1 MPAAGARVV
10 LHRIGR
16 DRQAPIDSTGT
27 DAAGRFRFR
36 FPADTTALYLLTSRH
51 DGIQYFSAP
60 VHTNPDRPDTALVLA
75 VHDTS
80 SHQPVSLAARSIV
93 VSAPGAD
100 GTRSVVEVLALRNEG
115 PLTRVPPDSVAPVW
129 EWRIPREVVGFSA
142 DDGELSADAIA
153 LRGDRVGIR
162 AALPPGLREV
172 TIEYYLPAGR
182 ADVQFAFDVAA
193 ETVNLLVEES
203 DASLAVPEGLVPDS
217 ATVIEE
223 RRFRRW
229 SGPLKAGESIDAS
242 LPVRGRWGGGVV
254 ALLIGVLALALVAG
268 AVRAFRQSS
277 PTGPAGADGA
287 GTAAL
292 IEAIAHLDAAHAASG
307 PHGAEAEQRHAERRA
322 ALKEQ
327 LARALARG
335 TGPV

>member
-1 MPAAGARVV
+1 VPAAGAPVV

-16 DRQAPIDSTGT
+16 DRQAPIDSAAT
-27 DAAGRFRFR
+27 DAAGRFRFQ

-80 SHQPVSLAARSIV
+80 SRQPVSLAARSIV
-93 VSAPGAD
+93 VSAPGGD
-100 GTRSVVEVLALRNEG
+100 GTRNVVEVLALRNEG

-129 EWRIPREVVGFSA
+129 GWRIPRGVLGFSA
-142 DDGELSADAIA
+142 DEGELSTGAVA
-153 LRGDRVGIR
+153 LRGDSVGIR
-162 AALPPGLREV
+162 AALPPGVREV
-172 TIEYYLPAGR
+172 TVEYFLPAG
-182 ADVQFAFDVAA
+182 ASGVQFAFDAAA
-193 ETVNLLVEES
+193 ETVNLLVEEP
-203 DASLAVPEGLVPDS
+203 DASLSVPEGLVADS

-229 SGPLKAGESIDAS
+229 SGSLRAGETIDAS

-254 ALLIGVLALALVAG
+254 ALLIGVVALALVAG
-268 AVRAFRQSS
+268 AVRAFRQSAPRPS
-277 PTGPAGADGA
+277 VGSDAAGAA
-287 GTAAL
+287 SL
-292 IEAIAHLDAAHAASG
+292 IEAIARLDAAHAASG
-307 PHGAEAEQRHAERRA
+307 PHSAEADQRHAERRA
-322 ALKEQ
+322 ELKEE